1 MIRGGWGSIKPARM
15 PINDKSFLLFNLNCF
30 PFCFVWN
37 NSILLNVREICV
49 SVIPDSII
57 LQIISGG
64 NPYFIKIVF
73 LFLFHFIEKVS

>member
-1 MIRGGWGSIKPARM
+1 MIRGGGGSIKAARM
-15 PINDKSFLLFNLNCF
+15 PINDKSFLLFGLSCF

-37 NSILLNVREICV
+37 NSIFLNVREICV

-73 LFLFHFIEKVS
+73 PFRFHFIEKVS